1 MGKIRNIKYQY
12 RYVIDQHFREGMDKH
27 SMKRNHDMQGAKI
40 FSYADRKNLIDLSSN
55 FSNYMK
61 EHHPEIKMV
70 RDITS
75 EHIQEF
81 ISTKSEECS
90 QKTLEQYQ
98 SRFRK
103 LETLVNSTYKTN
115 VNYHNVTTPIS
126 FKNGGGKIRDFM
138 MSDIDYH
145 KMLRTTNDNLR
156 KGLILSKEFGLRCS
170 EISKLRYSDI
180 KSDGIN
186 IVDSKGKRNRF
197 VPVENETQKNAIKQ
211 FRQGQQGRVCP
222 IQSES
227 LQQSFNREKKRQ
239 GICDGNGAFH
249 TLRKSFAT
257 TKYQEYRSQGMS
269 VQKSLD
275 KVSEVLGHGSN
286 RNELMKQYICCPI
299 N

>member
-27 SMKRNHDMQGAKI
+27 SMKRNHDMQGDKI

>member
-27 SMKRNHDMQGAKI
+27 SMKRNHDMKGDKI

-81 ISTKSEECS
+81 INTKSEECS

-103 LETLVNSTYKTN
+103 LEILVTQTYKTD
-115 VNYHNVTTPIS
+115 VNYHDVTVPLS
-126 FKNGGGKIRDFM
+126 HKNGGGKIRDFM
-138 MSDIDYH
+138 MSDSDYQ
-145 KMLRTTNDNLR
+145 KMLNTTNNNLR
-156 KGLILSKEFGLRCS
+156 KGLVLSKEFGLRCS

-180 KSDGIN
+180 KSDGILV
-186 IVDSKGKRNRF
+186 VDSKGKRSRF
-197 VPVENETQKNAIKQ
+197 VPVENEKQKDTIKQ

-222 IQSES
+222 IQAES